1 MATASPSPLLLA
13 PVGDSAQIE
22 IDNVRFLNDNDSN
35 IGEIPPT
42 RCDGEGR
49 FRIERLVPGQRYR
62 AKVYRDAGVAGM
74 AFENLVL
81 KPGEV
86 KDLGD
91 IRTGKP
97 IKVMGR

>member
-1 MATASPSPLLLA
+1 
-13 PVGDSAQIE
+13 
-22 IDNVRFLNDNDSN
+22 
-35 IGEIPPT
+35 
-42 RCDGEGR
+42 
-49 FRIERLVPGQRYR
+49 LVPGQRFR
-62 AKVYRDAGVAGM
+62 AKVYRDACVAGM
-74 AFENLVL
+74 AFQNLVL

>member
-1 MATASPSPLLLA
+1 
-13 PVGDSAQIE
+13 
-22 IDNVRFLNDNDSN
+22 
-35 IGEIPPT
+35 
-42 RCDGEGR
+42 
-49 FRIERLVPGQRYR
+49 LVPGQRYR
-62 AKVYRDAGVAGM
+62 AKVCRDAGVAGM
-74 AFENLVL
+74 ALENLVL

>member
-1 MATASPSPLLLA
+1 LATASPSPLLLD

-22 IDNVRFLNDNDSN
+22 IDNVRFLNDNDRN
-35 IGEIPPT
+35 IGEITPT
-42 RCDGEGR
+42 RCDGKGR

-62 AKVYRDAGVAGM
+62 AKICRDAGVAGM
-74 AFENLVL
+74 ALENLVL

-97 IKVMGR
+97 IKAMGR

>member
-1 MATASPSPLLLA
+1 
-13 PVGDSAQIE
+13 
-22 IDNVRFLNDNDSN
+22 
-35 IGEIPPT
+35 
-42 RCDGEGR
+42 
-49 FRIERLVPGQRYR
+49 LVPGQRYR
-62 AKVYRDAGVAGM
+62 AKVSRDASVAGM
-74 AFENLVL
+74 PFENLVL